1 MAKNKI
7 TIDIE
12 VNGKMQKATVSA
24 KKLKGALDETAESA
38 RTTDR
43 RFKGASQQ
51 SSNTTKNFSKMAQ
64 GISGGLVP
72 AYATLAANIFALSA
86 AYSFLKR
93 AGDLEAL
100 RQAQTQY
107 AYSTGTSM
115 KLLTSR
121 LQEATG
127 GLLTFDEAAQAAA
140 IGTAAGLSSDQL
152 EGLAAVAKKAS
163 AALGRDLT
171 DSFNRLTRGAIK
183 AEPELLDELGIIVRL
198 KDVTEDY
205 KRVLNITGR
214 ELNTFEKSQ
223 AVVNAVLEQGQ
234 EKFENIGDAQNNIAK
249 LGKAV
254 DDLVKSIQTGI
265 VPVATFIAE
274 VFSKNVIA
282 LGAAATVMGVQFV
295 KALAPVGPALAD
307 LDKAAAGARQRL
319 SGAAGTSKIG
329 QEIGEGNFEKRQLDA
344 IEKATKSKTSK
355 VINFSKMER
364 EAIKKDLAL
373 IKADHART
381 MAANTSG
388 FKAYVANVKAQLYA
402 MQAEHGKVMG
412 TMRAGVAGLATFA
425 SRAMNAIA
433 ILGVI
438 TLAISMAKELLELL
452 KDDELKKLEE
462 KVETLQTR
470 FKEQNDEVRDLTDNL
485 KDADSKLGRLVQKAN
500 LLANLSLSGLP
511 GLQFQAVKDPLQQQG
526 EFRGATTK
534 LSESD
539 EKSIQSNLVKVK
551 ALDEA
556 IDTLSLQSEI
566 LKAAGRDTSAL
577 DRQISTLITNYDV
590 LKRSTTRVKLDTD
603 EYNESVQRVNTA
615 LGQAITESTKLSA
628 GLNTQAAAVKNVS
641 SIFQNYLTLLEK
653 FKSAPSDLSV
663 AIGLF
668 KNLRDAIQTGAKGN
682 IGFLGNLFEKD
693 KLANIARMLN
703 KPVED
708 VEQMRVSDII
718 GDVGEDGKLQ
728 GGALEGRIRAIQEL
742 RDRELTGSA
751 KIAETFEREMNA
763 KLPFL
768 EKEAKQKRQIALIDQ
783 QIFDLQKKMRLAE
796 ITGETVDPDEVA
808 RINAETAALVA
819 KKQTL
824 EESFTDIGRLGD
836 ALGTSLES
844 SLTRSLDG
852 LIQGTMTAKE
862 AFASMATS
870 MLQSIAK
877 VIAELL
883 TAKLLT
889 AALGGST
896 FGNFLGIPEPSARYG
911 GVMSNGS
918 KAPGYAV
925 GGVAKGPQSG
935 YPAVLHGT
943 EAVVPLPNG
952 KSIPVDMKGA
962 GQNNNVTVNVAIDG
976 QGNARQDKQ
985 ADSNEGANLG
995 SAIAAAVQKEL
1006 QNQKRAGGILN
1017 PMGVS

>member
-1 MAKNKI
+1 MAKKI
-7 TIDIE
+7 KIDVE
-12 VNGKMQKATVSA
+12 VNGKMEKATVSA
-24 KKLKGALDETAESA
+24 KKLKAALDETSESA

-51 SSNTTKNFSKMAQ
+51 SANSTKNFSKMAQ

-72 AYATLAANIFALSA
+72 AYATLAANVFALSA
-86 AYSFLKR
+86 AYGFLKR

-100 RQAQTQY
+100 REAQTQY

-198 KDVTEDY
+198 NDVTKDY
-205 KRVLNITGR
+205 KRILNITGR

-234 EKFENIGDAQNNIAK
+234 EKFENIGDAQNDIAK

-295 KALAPVGPALAD
+295 KALTPVGPALAD
-307 LDKAAAGARQRL
+307 LDKAAAGARKRL

-329 QEIGEGNFEKRQLDA
+329 QEIAGGSFEKRQLDA

-364 EAIKKDLAL
+364 DAIKKDLAL

-381 MAANTSG
+381 MAANTTG
-388 FKAYVANVKAQLYA
+388 FKGYVANVKAQLYA

-412 TMRAGVAGLATFA
+412 TMKAGVAGLATFA

-452 KDDELKKLEE
+452 KDDELKKLEQ

-470 FKEQNDEVRDLTDNL
+470 FKEQNEEVADLRSNL
-485 KDADSKLGRLVQKAN
+485 KNAGTELGRIVQQAN
-500 LLANLSLSGLP
+500 LLANLSLSGISGFSFEQTSGTLERK
-511 GLQFQAVKDPLQQQG
+511 GVLSDFSEEDKNILDRNRKRVSAL
-526 EFRGATTK
+526 EAAIATLT
-534 LSESD
+534 
-539 EKSIQSNLVKVK
+539 
-551 ALDEA
+551 
-556 IDTLSLQSEI
+556 LQSAI
-566 LKAAGRDTSAL
+566 LKDAGRNTLAL
-577 DRQISTLITNYDV
+577 DRDISRLNLNLIT
-590 LKRSTTRVKLDTD
+590 LDRALIANNEKVTN
-603 EYNESVQRVNTA
+603 YNEIVGDTNRVLDRAVTTSNNLT
-615 LGQAITESTKLSA
+615 S
-628 GLNTQAAAVKNVS
+628 GLTTQAAAVKNIS
-641 SIFQNYLTLLEK
+641 SVYQNYIELLEN
-653 FKSAPSDLSV
+653 FKSAPSNLSV
-663 AIGLF
+663 ALGLF
-668 KNLRDAIQTGAKGN
+668 KNLRSTIQTGAEGKR
-682 IGFLGNLFEKD
+682 GFLVDLFEPD

-703 KPVED
+703 KSIED
-708 VEQMRVSDII
+708 VGLMEVSDVI
-718 GDVGEDGKLQ
+718 GDLGEGGQLE
-728 GGALEGRIRAIQEL
+728 GGAIEGRIRAIQEL

-768 EKEAKQKRQIALIDQ
+768 EKEAKQKRQIALIDE
-783 QIFDLQKKMRLAE
+783 QIFELQKKMRLAE
-796 ITGETVDPDEVA
+796 ITGEPVDPDEIA
-808 RINAETAALVA
+808 RVNAETAALIA
-819 KKQTL
+819 KKETL

-883 TAKLLT
+883 VAKILT
-889 AALGGST
+889 SALGGT
-896 FGNFLGIPEPSARYG
+896 NFGGFLGIPAPAGKTG
-911 GVMSNGS
+911 GIFSEGKKVS
-918 KAPGYAV
+918 GYAV
-925 GGVAKGPQSG
+925 GGVAKGPGSG
-935 YPAVLHGT
+935 YPAILHGT

-952 KSIPVDMKGA
+952 KSIPVDMKGS
-962 GQNNNVTVNVAIDG
+962 GQTNNVTVNISANGSTQTTADNG
-976 QGNARQDKQ
+976 QA
-985 ADSNEGANLG
+985 ANLG
-995 SAIAAAVQKEL
+995 QVIAAAVQKEL

-1017 PMGVS
+1017 KHGAA

>member
-1 MAKNKI
+1 MAKKI
-7 TIDIE
+7 KIDVE

-234 EKFENIGDAQNNIAK
+234 EKFENIGDAQNDIAK

-274 VFSKNVIA
+274 VFSKNVMA

-307 LDKAAAGARQRL
+307 LDKAAAGARKRL

-388 FKAYVANVKAQLYA
+388 FKGYVANVKAQLYA

-452 KDDELKKLEE
+452 KDDEIKKLEQ

-470 FKEQNDEVRDLTDNL
+470 FKEQNDEVKDLRENL
-485 KDADSKLGRLVQKAN
+485 KGAGTELGRIVQQAN
-500 LLANLSLSGLP
+500 LLANLSLSGLS
-511 GLQFQAVKDPLQQQG
+511 GFSFETTQDPL
-526 EFRGATTK
+526 ETRGGQNPKGAIQFFSERDAKAITNNRTK
-534 LSESD
+534 VEALS
-539 EKSIQSNLVKVK
+539 
-551 ALDEA
+551 AA
-556 IDTLSLQSEI
+556 YDTLKLQSEI
-566 LKAAGRDTSAL
+566 LREAGRDVSAL
-577 DRQISTLITNYDV
+577 EAELVTLSSSIPLLRKTITKVGEDTEGYNEMVEDTNESLTQAIGISSTLS
-590 LKRSTTRVKLDTD
+590 KG
-603 EYNESVQRVNTA
+603 
-615 LGQAITESTKLSA
+615 LG
-628 GLNTQAAAVKNVS
+628 TQAAAVKNVS
-641 SIFQNYLTLLEK
+641 STFANYLDLLEK
-653 FKSAPSDLSV
+653 FKAAPTNLSV
-663 AIGLF
+663 MIGIF
-668 KNLRDAIQTGAKGN
+668 KSLNDN
-682 IGFLGNLFEKD
+682 IETAARGSDDMLANLFEGAE
-693 KLANIARMLN
+693 LSNIARILN
-703 KPVED
+703 KGPDEVGI
-708 VEQMRVSDII
+708 MRVSEVI
-718 GDVGEDGKLQ
+718 GDE
-728 GGALEGRIRAIQEL
+728 GALGRRTKAVEEL
-742 RDRELTGSA
+742 RNRELTGA
-751 KIAETFEREMNA
+751 AAIATQFEKDMRT

-768 EKEAKQKRQIALIDQ
+768 QKEANQKKQIALIDQ

-796 ITGETVDPDEVA
+796 ISGDPLDADEVT
-808 RINAETAALVA
+808 RINAETEALLAQKERV
-819 KKQTL
+819 K
-824 EESFTDIGRLGD
+824 EGFSDMGRLGT
-836 ALGTSLES
+836 AIGTSLES
-844 SLTRSLDG
+844 SMTKAFDG

-877 VIAELL
+877 IISELL
-883 TAKLLT
+883 MAKLLT
-889 AALGGST
+889 AALGGSS
-896 FGNFLGIPEPSARYG
+896 FGTFLGIPEPGARYG

-962 GQNNNVTVNVAIDG
+962 GQQNSVTVNVAIDG
-976 QGNARQDKQ
+976 KGNARQDSQ
-985 ADSNEGANLG
+985 ATSNQGADLG
-995 SAIAAAVQKEL
+995 AAIAAAVQKEL
-1006 QNQKRAGGILN
+1006 HNQKRAGGILN

>member
-1 MAKNKI
+1 MAKKI
-7 TIDIE
+7 KIDVE
-12 VNGKMQKATVSA
+12 VNGKMQKATISA
-24 KKLKGALDETAESA
+24 KKLADALDKAGHSA

-51 SSNTTKNFSKMAQ
+51 SANATKNFSKMAQ
-64 GISGGLVP
+64 GITGGLVP
-72 AYATLAANIFALSA
+72 AYATLAANVFALTA
-86 AYSFLKR
+86 AYNFLKR

-100 RQAQTQY
+100 RQAQTEY

-198 KDVTEDY
+198 NDVTRDY
-205 KRVLNITGR
+205 KRILNITGR

-223 AVVNAVLEQGQ
+223 AVVNAVLEQGR
-234 EKFENIGDAQNNIAK
+234 EKFQNIGEAQNDIAK

-274 VFSKNVIA
+274 VFSKNILA
-282 LGAAATVMGVQFV
+282 LGAAATVMGVQLV
-295 KALAPVGPALAD
+295 KALAPAAPALGNLSEAAE
-307 LDKAAAGARQRL
+307 KARKRMKKIAGPSVIGKEIKKGTFEERQIR
-319 SGAAGTSKIG
+319 
-329 QEIGEGNFEKRQLDA
+329 A
-344 IEKATKSKTSK
+344 IEKASKSKTSK
-355 VINFSKMER
+355 VINLSKMER
-364 EAIKKDLAL
+364 EAIKRDLIL

-381 MAANTSG
+381 MAANSTG
-388 FKAYVANVKAQLYA
+388 FTKYTAGVRAQFYVLA
-402 MQAEHGKVMG
+402 AEHGKLMG
-412 TMRAGVAGLATFA
+412 GMRLGVAGLANFA

-438 TLAISMAKELLELL
+438 TLAISFAKELLDLL

-462 KVETLQTR
+462 KVETLQGR
-470 FKEQNDEVRDLTDNL
+470 FKEQNEEVSDLVKNL
-485 KDADSKLGRLVQKAN
+485 KDADTELGRIVQQAN
-500 LLANLSLSGLP
+500 LLSNLSLAGLP
-511 GLQFQAVKDPLQQQG
+511 GLTFEKASGNFVRSGQTTNFSKDDLNVIDRNKIKLNALEGAIETFKLQ
-526 EFRGATTK
+526 R
-534 LSESD
+534 D
-539 EKSIQSNLVKVK
+539 
-551 ALDEA
+551 
-556 IDTLSLQSEI
+556 I
-566 LKAAGRDTSAL
+566 LRDAGRDTQELDRHITAL
-577 DRQISTLITNYDV
+577 DLNFIILS
-590 LKRSTTRVKLDTD
+590 KRVKRTT
-603 EYNESVQRVNTA
+603 ESVTKYNDTVADTNLR
-615 LGQAITESTKLSA
+615 LEGAITTSTRLAA
-628 GLNTQAAAVKNVS
+628 GLTTQAAAVK
-641 SIFQNYLTLLEK
+641 SITVDYENYIQLLEK
-653 FKSAPSDLSV
+653 FKAAPTNLSV
-663 AIGLF
+663 AI
-668 KNLRDAIQTGAKGN
+668 NLLKSLRENIQTGVGGRT
-682 IGFLGNLFEKD
+682 GFLQDLFEQD
-693 KLANIARMLN
+693 KLKNIAAMLN
-703 KPVED
+703 KPVD
-708 VEQMRVSDII
+708 IVGQMRPSDVI
-718 GDVGEDGKLQ
+718 GDLNAAGELE
-728 GGALEGRIRAIQEL
+728 GGALEGRIKALQEL
-742 RDRELTGSA
+742 RDRELIGSA
-751 KIAETFEREMNA
+751 RIAEAFEREMNT

-768 EKEAKQKRQIALIDQ
+768 EKEARQKRQIALIDE
-783 QIFDLQKKMRLAE
+783 QIFELQKKLRTSE
-796 ITGETVDPDEVA
+796 ITGLPVEEDERLRVE
-808 RINAETAALVA
+808 AETAALIA
-819 KKQTL
+819 KKRTL
-824 EESFTDIGRLGD
+824 EESFSDIGRLGD

-862 AFASMATS
+862 AFANMATS
-870 MLQSIAK
+870 MLQSLAK

-883 TAKLLT
+883 TARLLT
-889 AALGGST
+889 SALGAGGPFASFGS
-896 FGNFLGIPEPSARYG
+896 FLGVGNRYG
-911 GVMSNGS
+911 GVMSDGA

-925 GGVAKGPQSG
+925 GGIAKGPQAG
-935 YPAVLHGT
+935 YPAILHGT

-962 GQNNNVTVNVAIDG
+962 GQNNNVTVNVAIDS
-976 QGNARQDKQ
+976 QGNARQDAQ
-985 ADSNEGANLG
+985 ADSNQGANLG